1 MKKSVGFFIAILA
14 AVAGIVSIVMYG
26 SSMVTTQKTYVFL
39 VAAVVVALAGA
50 LLASKMP
57 ICNWAA
63 PVAAALA
70 AAGIGWSITV
80 MADPIGYVI
89 SGLYTMADIQGWVNF
104 MIAACIAWFLYL
116 VASFAGM
123 AKEA

>member
-1 MKKSVGFFIAILA
+1 MKKSVGFYIEILA
-14 AVAGIVSIVMYG
+14 AIVGIVSIVMYG

-50 LLASKMP
+50 LLAPKMP

-70 AAGIGWSITV
+70 AAGIGWGVTV

-89 SGLYTMADIQGWVNF
+89 SGLYTFADIQGWVIF
-104 MIAACIAWFLYL
+104 VAVAGVAWLLYL
-116 VASFAGM
+116 VASFAGA